1 MSEIVNFSLST
12 GIVLDE
18 MKIAKAVP
26 LCTSSDNNIYKN
38 YRPLSILPS
47 LSKITEKI
55 VYNRLIILMNVLSTN
70 QYGFRQMH
78 STSTFFILTPR
89 TGSSKYGTT
98 PKNTQR
104 Y

>member
-26 LCTSSDNNIYKN
+26 LFTSSDNNIYKN

-55 VYNRLIILMNVLSTN
+55 VYNRLIDYINECSKHKSIWLQTN
-70 QYGFRQMH
+70 ALHFHFFYFDSPYG
-78 STSTFFILTPR
+78 LV
-89 TGSSKYGTT
+89 
-98 PKNTQR
+98 
-104 Y
+104 